1 MMYTQMDIDLD
12 VIAENYKKVSD
23 RLPEE
28 TGIIAVV
35 KADAYGLGAVP
46 IAKKLEKAGCPM
58 FAVTFMEEAVKLR
71 EAGIKAP
78 ILVMMPAESKELLIA
93 GKHKLIITITDY
105 EMAKQISD
113 ELVKQSYS
121 LPAHLK
127 VDCGLSRMGIVLK
140 DRLEEQGKTCLFVV
154 GCLNL
159 P

>member
-12 VIAENYKKVSD
+12 VIAENYKKVFD

-58 FAVTFMEEAVKLR
+58 FAVTFIEEAVKLR
-71 EAGIKAP
+71 AAGIKAP
-78 ILVMMPAESKELLIA
+78 ILVMMPVESKELLIA
-93 GKHKLIITITDY
+93 GKYKLIITITDY

-113 ELVKQSYS
+113 ELSLIHISYVRET
-121 LPAHLK
+121 PY
-127 VDCGLSRMGIVLK
+127 
-140 DRLEEQGKTCLFVV
+140 
-154 GCLNL
+154 
-159 P
+159 